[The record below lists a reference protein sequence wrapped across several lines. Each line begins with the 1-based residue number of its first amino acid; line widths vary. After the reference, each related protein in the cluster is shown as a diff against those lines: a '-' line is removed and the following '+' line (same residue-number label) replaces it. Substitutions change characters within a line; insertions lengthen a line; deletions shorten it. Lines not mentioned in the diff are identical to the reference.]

1 MDNQR
6 LKTII
11 DFMQVT
17 ERMKSIYRTVQI
29 STLDRGESDAEHSWH
44 MALFLMLLENDL
56 PQDIDKLKLYK
67 ILLIHDLVEVYAGD
81 TAVYDDVGRKDKV
94 EREAK
99 AAEKLFGQLP
109 DDLKKEFFDL
119 FNEFEEMKTVEAKIA
134 KAIDKLHPLLQNL
147 SSEGTDYKKFGA
159 MFEDEKNRIEKYVE
173 FNETLKQISEFLL
186 EEANKKSYFK

>member
-1 MDNQR
+1 MDAQR
-6 LKTII
+6 LKAII

-44 MALFLMLLENDL
+44 MALFLMLLEHDL

-81 TAVYDDVGRKDKV
+81 TAVYDDVGRKDKI

-119 FNEFEEMKTVEAKIA
+119 CNEFEEMKTVEAKIA

-159 MFEDEKNRIEKYVE
+159 TYEGEKGRIEKYID
-173 FNETLKQISEFLL
+173 FDETLKQISDSLL
-186 EEANKKSYFK
+186 EQAKERGYIK

>member
-1 MDNQR
+1 MDHRR

-44 MALFLMLLENDL
+44 MALFLMLLEHDL
-56 PQDIDKLKLYK
+56 PQNIDKLKLYK

-81 TAVYDDVGRKDKV
+81 TAVYDDVGRKDKI

-109 DDLKKEFFDL
+109 EDLKKEFFDL

-134 KAIDKLHPLLQNL
+134 KAIDKLHPLLLNL

-159 MFEDEKNRIEKYVE
+159 TFEDEKRRVEKYID
-173 FNETLKQISEFLL
+173 FDGTLKQISEFLL
-186 EEANKKSYFK
+186 DEAKKRNYI